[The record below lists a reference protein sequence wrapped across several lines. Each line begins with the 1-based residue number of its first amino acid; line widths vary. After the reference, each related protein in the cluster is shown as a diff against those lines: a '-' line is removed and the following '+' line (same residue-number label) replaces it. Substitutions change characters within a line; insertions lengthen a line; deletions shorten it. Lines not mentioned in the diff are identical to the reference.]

1 MKKIAVF
8 VSGSGTNLQCLIDNQ
23 NIYKI
28 SLVCSNKECY
38 GIERAKTNK
47 IKTAV
52 ILKKDF
58 KTRLDFDLHLCQM
71 VLEEGVD
78 LIVLAGF
85 MHILSAD
92 FISKFKENSII
103 NLHPALPGQ
112 FDGAK
117 AIERSFE
124 AFQKKEITH
133 TGVMIHYVIP
143 EVDKGPVIVQERV
156 DFKEQD
162 TLESLE
168 DRIHSVEHKLI
179 VQGTELALMAQD

>member
-1 MKKIAVF
+1 MKSIAVF

-23 NIYKI
+23 TNYKI
-28 SLVCSNKECY
+28 ALVCSNKECF
-38 GIERAKTNK
+38 GIERAKSHQ
-47 IKTAV
+47 IKTKV
-52 ILKKDF
+52 ILKKEF
-58 KTRLDFDLHLCQM
+58 KTRLDFDLHLAQV
-71 VLEEGVD
+71 VLEEKVD

-85 MHILSAD
+85 MHILSAE

-156 DFKEQD
+156 EINDQD

-168 DRIHSVEHKLI
+168 ERIHGVEHKLI